1 MIEPDTRYG
10 IRDTNS
16 ELASLDSPSVN
27 SPELVSTRVLEA
39 IPSDRI
45 NLFDTHCHLDA
56 HSFTEDIEAVVERAA
71 AADVTRMVVPGLD
84 LDNAAAVL
92 ALAERFPGVYAAVGV
107 HPNSAAGWRDEWI
120 DRLRESARHPK
131 VVAIGEIGLDYYWDK
146 TPSETQRTALAQ
158 QLELAAELSLPVIIH
173 NREASVDVIDMLAAS
188 PLNGR
193 ERPGVLHSFSG
204 DWATAEAALAMGF
217 YLGFTGPLT
226 YKKADDL
233 RAIVARVPLDRILI
247 ETDAPYLTP
256 HPYRGKR
263 NEPAYVRFVAE
274 RLAEVRDLSL
284 SEVAEL
290 TTANALRLFGIDSRQ
305 PIADV
310 GPQATVRNN

>member
-1 MIEPDTRYG
+1 MIESDTGYET
-10 IRDTNS
+10 RDTDS
-16 ELASLDSPSVN
+16 ELASLDSSPVN
-27 SPELVSTRVLEA
+27 SPELVNTPPLSA
-39 IPSDRI
+39 IPSDGI
-45 NLFDTHCHLDA
+45 SLFDTHCHLDA
-56 HSFTEDIEAVVERAA
+56 GLFTEDIEAVVERAA
-71 AADVTRMVVPGLD
+71 AAGVTRMVVPGLD
-84 LDNAAAVL
+84 LGNAAAVL
-92 ALAERFPGVYAAVGV
+92 TLAERFPGVHAAVGV
-107 HPNSAAGWRDEWI
+107 HPNSAAGWREEWI
-120 DRLRESARHPK
+120 DRLRELARHSK

-146 TPSETQRTALAQ
+146 TPPEVQYKALAQ

-173 NREASVDVIDMLAAS
+173 NREASADIIDMLAAS
-188 PLNGR
+188 PLNGH

-233 RAIVARVPLDRILI
+233 RAITARVPLDHILI

-274 RLAEVRDLSL
+274 RLAEVRHLSL
-284 SEVAEL
+284 SEVAEI
-290 TTANALRLFGIDSRQ
+290 TTANALRLFGIDGRQ
-305 PIADV
+305 STTDI
-310 GPQATVRNN
+310 GPQTTVRNN